1 LCPQNCIRWKKSIS
15 DGFRGFVYVEEGSLT
30 LNTETLHTGQ
40 AAFIEHEEAL
50 ELLAVKHSRVMWCFG
65 RPHGEPIYQHGPFV
79 D

>member
-1 LCPQNCIRWKKSIS
+1 
-15 DGFRGFVYVEEGSLT
+15 VEGSLT
-30 LNTETLHTGQ
+30 LNGETLHTGQ
-40 AAFIEHEEAL
+40 AAFIEQKRKL